1 MTKTQLLHRIK
12 RVRKMLRCN
21 GVLEGGG
28 VKGIGHVGAVH
39 ALEQAGYRFERVAGS
54 SAGAIV
60 AALIAADYHGEE
72 MAQLMKSLDYMKFKQ
87 TDLLDRLGTEG
98 KQCMAHQSV
107 IEYVSK
113 KYRYYTL
120 YVYHSGRFLSQ
131 CRFCHDSIHAV
142 VDSLI
147 ITVIRKTDPSH
158 Y

>member
-1 MTKTQLLHRIK
+1 
-12 RVRKMLRCN
+12 MLCCN

-28 VKGIGHVGAVH
+28 VKVIGHVGAVH

-87 TDLLDRLGTEG
+87 TDLLDRLGTAG

-113 KYRYYTL
+113 NIGIIHCMFIIPADFLANADFAMILYTL
-120 YVYHSGRFLSQ
+120 LLILLLS
-131 CRFCHDSIHAV
+131 
-142 VDSLI
+142 L
-147 ITVIRKTDPSH
+147 
-158 Y
+158 